1 MFECFEQ
8 IKQDLEL
15 RVGEISEELFNKA
28 CEVIEQDYTGNE
40 KQVSSRMQYICDL
53 EIAVKLLRRVN

>member
-1 MFECFEQ
+1 MFSCFEQ

-40 KQVSSRMQYICDL
+40 KQVTSRLDYICDL
-53 EIAVKLLRRVN
+53 EIAVQVLRRCN